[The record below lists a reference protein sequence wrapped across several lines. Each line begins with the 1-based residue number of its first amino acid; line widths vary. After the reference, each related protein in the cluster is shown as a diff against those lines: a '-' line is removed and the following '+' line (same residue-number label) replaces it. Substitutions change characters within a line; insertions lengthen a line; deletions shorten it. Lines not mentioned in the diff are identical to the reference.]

1 MEVEE
6 GEPTD
11 LGMVLPPSTVRQW
24 LLVGILRGEII
35 AHISELR
42 TLNLPFGLGFYF
54 LMNYIILVC
63 KCSFDHKNAIKMAE
77 WQSLTGKTLNI

>member
-35 AHISELR
+35 AHISELC
-42 TLNLPFGLGFYF
+42 TLNLPFGLGFDENLLSHELHYPGVQMF
-54 LMNYIILVC
+54 
-63 KCSFDHKNAIKMAE
+63 F
-77 WQSLTGKTLNI
+77 